1 MQLLHLSP
9 CVITGCGRNRSK
21 QTPTIP
27 SDNADDDHV
36 IGGLGFYSHKSKALT
51 HQHWAEQIISAGSF
65 NANDTQASEASHK
78 TNMGLASLRVRH
90 AWSFVIVSWEIC
102 ISSHEE
108 RSRHLV
114 RRFEIVSWGDYKSS
128 HERMC
133 SWDDR
138 VTFCETVSGETIISC
153 WNRLMSRLKI
163 VSWNLKNFPVV
174 MWRHINS
181 YRSPRAFISCLTSF
195 AVTLGAYHG

>member
-108 RSRHLV
+108 RSRHLM
-114 RRFEIVSWGDYKSS
+114 RRFNIVSWELCISS
-128 HERMC
+128 HGEQLMTSHETICYRLMRALYIVTWRTAQDV
-133 SWDDR
+133 SWD
-138 VTFCETVSGETIISC
+138 G
-153 WNRLMSRLKI
+153 
-163 VSWNLKNFPVV
+163 
-174 MWRHINS
+174 
-181 YRSPRAFISCLTSF
+181 
-195 AVTLGAYHG
+195 